1 MIQPK
6 LIQGPKGLKILLLE
20 NPNSLSTTLL
30 VLVNVGSD
38 WETKKKNGIF
48 HFLEHLYFKGTKNYP
63 NPKILMES
71 IDNIGGT
78 YNAFTSHE
86 YTGYYIK
93 VLPEY
98 SFSALNIFTDILLN
112 PLFPEKEIEKEKNV
126 IFEEINLYQDSPASL
141 VVDLGNQ
148 LTFGDQPAGWS
159 IIGTKESV
167 KQITRKD
174 IVEAVNKYYST
185 KNTLIVLSGQIS
197 KKKKILDYIFDNFSK
212 YNSRKPES
220 KPKFKK
226 PLEKYQEKIYFKD
239 VDQAHLFLGFPLPG
253 IFNLNKRR
261 NFLYLIS
268 LILGEKSSSRLWLKV
283 REELGAAYYIRSHFL
298 EYTDR
303 SLFFIHTGIDLNRL
317 EIVVQA
323 IIEEINK
330 LKKEGPQP
338 KELDISKAVLKS
350 VMLRDLEDSLETA
363 IFYGRYYLLEKKLLN
378 LKEFIKEIE
387 KVQIEDLKRELKGLF
402 SFNQAKLA
410 VILPKKY
417 KVNFSKLIQKLV

>member
-71 IDNIGGT
+71 IDNIGGS

-159 IIGTKESV
+159 ILGTKESV

-197 KKKKILDYIFDNFSK
+197 RKKKILDYIFDNFSK

-253 IFNLNKRR
+253 IFKLNKRR

-283 REELGAAYYIRSHFL
+283 REELGAAYYIRSHFF

-410 VILPKKY
+410 VILPEKY
-417 KVNFSKLIQKLV
+417 KINFSKLIQKLV